1 MKSDRITKVLLGIVS
16 ILVLLNLL
24 NSVLSSKPA
33 LAVSGGEEKGREGIR
48 SPHGQLNQSEHWFIA
63 VITFLTRLQGKSWQV
78 KQKRRVLK
86 NKSKTDLER

>member
-33 LAVSGGEEKGREGIR
+33 LAVSGGEEKGREGKV
-48 SPHGQLNQSEHWFIA
+48 S
-63 VITFLTRLQGKSWQV
+63 
-78 KQKRRVLK
+78 
-86 NKSKTDLER
+86 DLCLGS